1 MLLLASHIMIVS
13 VLFTASHEG
22 YAPFRK
28 GNEVQGNNHVQS
40 PRRQPGE
47 RSSRISHDWN
57 DPSADNKLKS
67 SDTVWSHPKDS
78 INHSGSNV
86 MSLPQS
92 KGESRWQ
99 IGEDPAL
106 RRQPSLVFDRER
118 EVRKPMPSSPE
129 ELSLFY
135 KDPQGLI
142 QGPFSGSDIIGWF
155 EAGYFGID
163 LLVRPASAPIDS
175 PFSLLGDVMPHLRA
189 KSGPPPGFSDAK
201 PSQTTDAA
209 GSPAF
214 PGVGTVHAGMGETDM
229 LQNDMRYKQVG
240 GTVAENRF
248 IESLM
253 SGSLNNPSQ
262 GSLLA
267 LDI

>member
-1 MLLLASHIMIVS
+1 MPVREMKELSM
-13 VLFTASHEG
+13 
-22 YAPFRK
+22 
-28 GNEVQGNNHVQS
+28 QGNSNVPSVSPWRQS
-40 PRRQPGE
+40 SVGE
-47 RSSRISHDWN
+47 RSNRISQDWN
-57 DPSADNKLKS
+57 DPSADSRMKS

-78 INHSGSNV
+78 INHSGGNS
-86 MSLPQS
+86 MMLPQS

-118 EVRKPMPSSPE
+118 EVRKLPPSSPE
-129 ELSLFY
+129 ELSLLY

-163 LLVRPASAPIDS
+163 LLVRLASAPNDS

-189 KSGPPPGFSDAK
+189 KSGPPPGFTGAK
-201 PSQTTDAA
+201 PNEFVDAA
-209 GSPAF
+209 GTASF
-214 PGVGTVHAGMGETDM
+214 TGVGKVHSGMGEADM
-229 LQNDMRYKQVG
+229 LQNDMRYKLG
-240 GTVAENRF
+240 AGTVAENRF

-253 SGSLNNPSQ
+253 SGGLNNPVQ
-262 GSLLA
+262 GSFCLGHFICFNNIFNLAA
-267 LDI
+267 LDQ